1 MSSAKRSK
9 GRLLLL
15 LFFYLKTIS
24 FSSRQPNTLHDV
36 LQSLS
41 RIPGRVKFSTA
52 KVPEALWMQSMSVQM
67 DRLESQTLHRFLCS
81 KNSQDFIRT
90 HQSGPGLETKRARRR
105 GNGASLDTRPLPPRA
120 RWLVVGHWPAGTSPG
135 APAAAGPSFGLGVAA
150 FQPNWATPSPLTTV
164 RQQVLPPGVV
174 PQLSVD
180 MFRSIGFALRSF

>member
-105 GNGASLDTRPLPPRA
+105 GNVPAWTPGRFRRAMAGRGPLASRDFTWSACCCWPVFRPRCGCVPTKLGHPLALDDSATAGSPA
-120 RWLVVGHWPAGTSPG
+120 RGCSPAVCGHVS
-135 APAAAGPSFGLGVAA
+135 
-150 FQPNWATPSPLTTV
+150 
-164 RQQVLPPGVV
+164 
-174 PQLSVD
+174 
-180 MFRSIGFALRSF
+180 

>member
-81 KNSQDFIRT
+81 KNSQDFIPNT
-90 HQSGPGLETKRARRR
+90 SKRAGIRDKTSPTPRKR
-105 GNGASLDTRPLPPRA
+105 CQLGHQAASAA

>member
-105 GNGASLDTRPLPPRA
+105 GNGASLDTRPLPPRDSWSWAIGQPGLHLERLLLLA
-120 RWLVVGHWPAGTSPG
+120 RLSASVWPRSNQT
-135 APAAAGPSFGLGVAA
+135 GP
-150 FQPNWATPSPLTTV
+150 
-164 RQQVLPPGVV
+164 PPR
-174 PQLSVD
+174 P
-180 MFRSIGFALRSF
+180 